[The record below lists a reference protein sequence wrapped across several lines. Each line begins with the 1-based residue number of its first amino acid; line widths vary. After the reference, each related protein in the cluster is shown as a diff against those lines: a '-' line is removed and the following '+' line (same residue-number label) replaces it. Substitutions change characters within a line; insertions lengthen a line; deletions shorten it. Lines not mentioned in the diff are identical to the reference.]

1 MPSPSIPAPVAAVTG
16 AGSGIGQAAAVALAR
31 AGYRLVIMGRTRE
44 ALTHTAAVCQ
54 GLGPAPAQPGA
65 HAGPAVEVVGGD
77 VADPFQCRHF
87 IDRCAERFGR
97 LDALVNCAG
106 VAHSAPIDGHTDEM
120 IRSTLATN
128 TQGPACLIARAFAL
142 WRRQLGAATSSGAAA
157 DATPGAAAR
166 PGPAVVNVSSVASLD
181 PFDGFFIYA
190 ASKAALDMLT
200 LMAHRQGAAI
210 GTGVRAFSIN
220 PAAVETA
227 MLRGAFDESAVP
239 RSATLSPA
247 AVARVIV
254 GCILGR
260 HDAHAGRPLAVLPE
274 SARQWW
280 ERHTAARRAE
290 AGSPHTTAAAI
301 FPEDP

>member
-1 MPSPSIPAPVAAVTG
+1 MPSPLAPAPVAAITG
-16 AGSGIGQAAAVALAR
+16 AGSGIGQATAVALAR

-54 GLGPAPAQPGA
+54 GLGPGPLAGGGPG
-65 HAGPAVEVVGGD
+65 GSAVEVVGGD
-77 VADPFQCRHF
+77 VADPFQCRHL

-106 VAHSAPIDGHTDEM
+106 MAHSAPIDGHTDEM
-120 IRSTLATN
+120 ICATLATN

-142 WRRQLGAATSSGAAA
+142 WRRRHAEAAGP
-157 DATPGAAAR
+157 DPAR
-166 PGPAVVNVSSVASLD
+166 PGPAVVNVSSVASID
-181 PFDGFFIYA
+181 PFDGFFVYA

-210 GTGVRAFSIN
+210 GVRAFSVN
-220 PAAVETA
+220 PGAVETP

-247 AVARVIV
+247 SVAAVVV

-260 HDAHAGRPLAVLPE
+260 HDALAGRPIPVLPE
-274 SARQWW
+274 SARAWW
-280 ERHTAARRAE
+280 TNHTAARRAE
-290 AGSPHTTAAAI
+290 AAAPTPPDAAAI
-301 FPEDP
+301 FPEHP